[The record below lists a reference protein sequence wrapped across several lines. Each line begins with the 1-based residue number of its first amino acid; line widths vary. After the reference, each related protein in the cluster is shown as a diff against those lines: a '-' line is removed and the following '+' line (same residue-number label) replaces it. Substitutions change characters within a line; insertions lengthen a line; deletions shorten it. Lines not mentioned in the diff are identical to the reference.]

1 MLSRFSELFIDD
13 LMAEG
18 GLFPAYFFRSM
29 PSGLSGFLCME
40 RLFLFCRE
48 QLCCYVFT
56 IFYDSFID
64 VFATFKANENGS
76 ERKHFLEFVSFW
88 FINLLI

>member
-1 MLSRFSELFIDD
+1 MV
-13 LMAEG
+13 AEG
-18 GLFPAYFFRSM
+18 GFFPPILIRSM

-56 IFYDSFID
+56 IFRCHVSPFVYLLFFVNGLCGSSPID
-64 VFATFKANENGS
+64 
-76 ERKHFLEFVSFW
+76 
-88 FINLLI
+88 NLPKRIDLTNNRAASGTNSDNF